1 MDSPSDALNPVGG
14 LRRRSVTDVDGTHSP
29 DLGATS
35 YPPSPAFEPVTP
47 PFRPVF
53 SRTNSSGD
61 TNSNGTSGTGSPQF
75 DLPDDDL
82 LSGLSLLDFLNVLD
96 AHLELLTRP
105 LRRKSVTWREKAD
118 RLVDQAKQK
127 GRETFKVQLPSV
139 PAFDLG
145 ESVGFSREAAKSSAV
160 DDGTVDRRKEK
171 RVLSAKDR
179 ERLERKYREVRGRMR
194 ESIAKVVIKW
204 EEEKTVRLRDKISFL
219 CGVMNVLVSAL
230 LLGFRPTWVP
240 DWYGLQMLFFMPWRI
255 YTYKRKAYHYFL
267 FDLCYFVNLLCLVY
281 LYIFPGSALLFE
293 ATYGLTLGSLGTAI
307 ATWRNSLVFHSLDKV
322 ISLAIHIFPPFVFM
336 TIIHFYPR
344 PDALERY
351 PALKQLPH
359 LHPWRTMAICMATYT
374 VWQLLYFYFV
384 LQLRAEKIKEGR
396 ATSFTF
402 MINDKK
408 RLVGKIAARLP
419 PHLREPAF
427 IGGQAIYTFVTL
439 LLPVFVLYDSKF
451 WCSVYLIVLF
461 AVSAW
466 NGASFY
472 MEVFARR
479 FQKELIAL
487 RKEFDAQQA
496 LLNRYMT
503 NPPAQTP
510 AAALA
515 PVADPL
521 ESSEDTSSGTTAV
534 PASASSVATAAA
546 EAAGTTDSVV
556 EVGKSEQDPVG
567 ETDAAVLAAKE
578 GAPAPA
584 GAMGEESK
592 KTA

>member
-1 MDSPSDALNPVGG
+1 MDSPVEAMTPLDG
-14 LRRRSVTDVDGTHSP
+14 LRRRGATGGVVDSP
-29 DLGATS
+29 DFAASSS
-35 YPPSPAFEPVTP
+35 YPESPALEPVTP

-53 SRTNSSGD
+53 SRTNSSTYGGSS
-61 TNSNGTSGTGSPQF
+61 TGTGSPQF
-75 DLPDDDL
+75 DLSDEDL

-145 ESVGFSREAAKSSAV
+145 ESVGFPRDVKGS
-160 DDGTVDRRKEK
+160 DDGTMGADRRKEK
-171 RVLSAKDR
+171 RVLSARDK
-179 ERLERKYREVRGRMR
+179 ERLERKYREVRARMR
-194 ESIAKVVIKW
+194 DSIAKVVIKW

-219 CGVMNVLVSAL
+219 SGVMNVLSSAL

-240 DWYGLQMLFFMPWRI
+240 DWYGIQMLFYLPFRV
-255 YTYKRKAYHYFL
+255 YTYKKKAYHYFL
-267 FDLCYFVNLLCLVY
+267 FDLCYFVNLLSLLY
-281 LYIFPGSALLFE
+281 LYIFPSSTILFE
-293 ATYGLTLGSLGTAI
+293 ACYGLTLGSLGTAI

-336 TIIHFYPR
+336 TIRHFYPQEL
-344 PDALERY
+344 AFKRY
-351 PALKQLPH
+351 PALKELPH
-359 LHPWRTMAICMATYT
+359 LRPWRTMAICMATYT
-374 VWQLLYFYFV
+374 FWQLMYFHFV
-384 LQLRAEKIKEGR
+384 LQMRAEKIKEGR
-396 ATSFTF
+396 ATSFTY

-408 RLVGKIAARLP
+408 RLIGKIAASLP
-419 PHLREPAF
+419 PQLREPAF

-439 LLPVFVLYDSKF
+439 LIPVFVLYDSKF
-451 WCSVYLIVLF
+451 WCSAYLIALF
-461 AVSAW
+461 AISAW

-515 PVADPL
+515 PVPDPL
-521 ESSEDTSSGTTAV
+521 NEAGA
-534 PASASSVATAAA
+534 ASSDARATAAA
-546 EAAGTTDSVV
+546 AGTAAVDSMT
-556 EVGKSEQDPVG
+556 EIGESERDPVG
-567 ETDAAVLAAKE
+567 EAEAAVLTTAE
-578 GAPAPA
+578 
-584 GAMGEESK
+584 GEEEGKEPAAPTPNGVESK
-592 KTA
+592 EDA

>member
-1 MDSPSDALNPVGG
+1 MDSPLEAMTPIDGV
-14 LRRRSVTDVDGTHSP
+14 RRRTTAGGGVAASSP
-29 DLGATS
+29 DFTPTE
-35 YPPSPAFEPVTP
+35 YPSSPALEPITP
-47 PFRPVF
+47 PFKPVF
-53 SRTNSSGD
+53 SRSNSSTYGG
-61 TNSNGTSGTGSPQF
+61 STSSSTGTGSPQF
-75 DLPDDDL
+75 ELPDDDL

-145 ESVGFSREAAKSSAV
+145 ESVGFPRDGTRAS
-160 DDGTVDRRKEK
+160 DDGTGERRKEK
-171 RVLSAKDR
+171 RVLSARDK

-219 CGVMNVLVSAL
+219 SGVMNVLISAL

-240 DWYGLQMLFFMPWRI
+240 DWYGLQMLFYTPFRI
-255 YTYKRKAYHYFL
+255 YTYKKKAYHYFL
-267 FDLCYFVNLLCLVY
+267 FDLCYFVNLLSILY
-281 LYIFPGSALLFE
+281 LYVFPSSTILFE
-293 ATYGLTLGSLGTAI
+293 ACYGLTLGSLGTAI

-336 TIIHFYPR
+336 TIRHFYPQEL
-344 PDALERY
+344 AFKRY
-351 PALKQLPH
+351 PALKELPH
-359 LHPWRTMAICMATYT
+359 LRPWRTMAICMATYSL
-374 VWQLLYFYFV
+374 WQIMYFHFV
-384 LQLRAEKIKEGR
+384 LQMRAEKIKEGR
-396 ATSFTF
+396 ATSFTY

-408 RLVGKIAARLP
+408 RLIGKIAAKLP
-419 PHLREPAF
+419 PQLREPAF
-427 IGGQAIYTFVTL
+427 IGGQAIYTFITL
-439 LLPVFVLYDSKF
+439 LIPVFVLYDSKF
-451 WCSVYLIVLF
+451 WSSVYLIALF
-461 AVSAW
+461 AISAW

-496 LLNRYMT
+496 LLNRYTT

-521 ESSEDTSSGTTAV
+521 DEAGAEN
-534 PASASSVATAAA
+534 AAA
-546 EAAGTTDSVV
+546 DSMN
-556 EVGKSEQDPVG
+556 EIGKSERDPVG
-567 ETDAAVLAAKE
+567 DAEDVVLSSTTTKGGVAPEPKE
-578 GAPAPA
+578 G
-584 GAMGEESK
+584 ESK
-592 KTA
+592 KDA